1 MIRCT
6 GGFRAAALLLICGCA
21 NRPEKL
27 QTAKMPAAI
36 PANAH
41 KRFAPIVAFTVSDG
55 VKKNGDRF

>member
-27 QTAKMPAAI
+27 QTAKTPAAI

-55 VKKNGDRF
+55 V